1 MLPKS
6 NFKIRNNKGVKKIKI
21 KNLELGRRINQ
32 VVTILICA
40 VVIPVFLIFLA
51 YPDFLIPGYSYDEY
65 ASLYLIYTI
74 LFVFFLALVIGINA
88 IVKRYIKR
96 SMEEKQVINKENVT
110 NEGKLK
116 ICSSCGA
123 EILDKTGDFCSKCGS
138 LVK

>member
-1 MLPKS
+1 M
-6 NFKIRNNKGVKKIKI
+6 KKIKI

-32 VVTILICA
+32 VVTIIICA

-51 YPDFLIPGYSYDEY
+51 IPDFLIPGYSYSEY
-65 ASLYLIYTI
+65 ASLYLTYTI
-74 LFVFFLALVIGINA
+74 LFIFLLALVIGMNA

-96 SMEEKQVINKENVT
+96 SMEEKQVINKENVA

-138 LVK
+138 PVK